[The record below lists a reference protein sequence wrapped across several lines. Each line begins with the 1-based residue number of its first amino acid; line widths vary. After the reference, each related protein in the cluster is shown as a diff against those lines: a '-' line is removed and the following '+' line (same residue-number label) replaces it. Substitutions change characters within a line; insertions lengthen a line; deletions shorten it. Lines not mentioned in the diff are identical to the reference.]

1 MRTHRVQAAIG
12 ALLLIGGVLLARS
25 DEVSRAAAQRAD
37 EILEVNRRAL
47 DQLPAG
53 AVPANGT
60 VWIEAEVVPTNKARE
75 VQLLQWRSTT
85 VQVSSGATWR
95 AAGGMREAQSTNGPA
110 GAVAPKGTSGTDRI
124 EKSPAPAGTAAE

>member
-1 MRTHRVQAAIG
+1 M
-12 ALLLIGGVLLARS
+12 ARG
-25 DEVSRAAAQRAD
+25 DEVSKAAAQRAD

-75 VQLLQWRSTT
+75 VQLVQWRSTT

-95 AAGGMREAQSTNGPA
+95 AAGGMRETQPTNSGPA
-110 GAVAPKGTSGTDRI
+110 GAVAPKGTSSTDRI
-124 EKSPAPAGTAAE
+124 EKSRVPAGVAAE